1 MKYDIVPESTAC
13 FTGHRNLRMA
23 DLPEIRSRVAGAISQ
38 AYENGYRTFLCGG
51 ARGFDTLA
59 ALEVLNFRD
68 SHPDI
73 RLVIAVPCSTQTD
86 RWTEEDRN
94 VWQYVCDKADD
105 VNVLSESYYNGCMQA
120 RNRYMVDA
128 SSLCLCY
135 LVRFEGGTWS
145 TVRYALHRGLLLM
158 NLAMPD
164 KPVLT
169 MREKQWNCIY
179 TSRSVSENAHTVHL
193 HLSPL
198 QKRTKMRMSR
208 FSCARQN

>member
-13 FTGHRNLRMA
+13 FTGHRNLRQT

-38 AYENGYRTFLCGG
+38 AYENGYRAFLCGG

-59 ALEVLNFRD
+59 ALEVLKFRS

-73 RLVIAVPCSTQTD
+73 RLIIAVPCSSQAD
-86 RWTEEDRN
+86 RWTAEDRK
-94 VWQYVCDKADD
+94 VWQSVCDKADD
-105 VNVLSESYYNGCMQA
+105 VNILSDSYYNGCMQA

-164 KPVLT
+164 EPVLT
-169 MREKQWNCIY
+169 MREKQWNC
-179 TSRSVSENAHTVHL
+179 TFTFRSVSENAHTVHL
-193 HLSPL
+193 FLSPL
-198 QKRTKMRMSR
+198 QKKKKMRMCR
-208 FSCARQN
+208 FFFAKQN

>member
-1 MKYDIVPESTAC
+1 MKCDLVPESTAC
-13 FTGHRNLRMA
+13 FTGHRSLSRA
-23 DLPEIRSRVAGAISQ
+23 LLPDIRSRVASAISQ

-59 ALEVLNFRD
+59 ALEVLKFRN
-68 SHPDI
+68 SHPDF
-73 RLVIAVPCSTQTD
+73 RLIIAVPCSSQAD
-86 RWTEEDRN
+86 RWTAEDRK
-94 VWQYVCDKADD
+94 VWQSVCDKADD
-105 VNVLSESYYNGCMQA
+105 VNILSDSYYNGCMQA

-164 KPVLT
+164 EPVLT
-169 MREKQWNCIY
+169 MREKQWNF
-179 TSRSVSENAHTVHL
+179 TFTFRSVSENAHTVHL
-193 HLSPL
+193 FLSPL
-198 QKRTKMRMSR
+198 QKKKKMRMCR
-208 FSCARQN
+208 FFFAKQN

>member
-1 MKYDIVPESTAC
+1 MKCDLVPESTAC
-13 FTGHRNLRMA
+13 FTGHRSLSRA
-23 DLPEIRSRVAGAISQ
+23 LLPDIRSRVASAISQ

-59 ALEVLNFRD
+59 ALEVLKFRN

-73 RLVIAVPCSTQTD
+73 RLIIAVPCSSQAD
-86 RWTEEDRN
+86 RWTAEDRK
-94 VWQYVCDKADD
+94 VWQSVCDKADD
-105 VNVLSESYYNGCMQA
+105 VNILSDSYYNGCMQA

-164 KPVLT
+164 EPVLT
-169 MREKQWNCIY
+169 MREKQWNF
-179 TSRSVSENAHTVHL
+179 TFTFRSVSENAHTVHL
-193 HLSPL
+193 FLSPL
-198 QKRTKMRMSR
+198 QKKKKMRMCR
-208 FSCARQN
+208 FFFAKQN